1 MNRVPLRV
9 TEATR
14 GLSSRLRPRG
24 VVRQLRCHTVGMRTV
39 GVEEELLLVDAHHHR
54 TTPVATR
61 LLRIATARGDAGAQ
75 YAGTG
80 SLNFE
85 LQEEQIEAYTSPH
98 TALSALEEEL
108 RSWRAKAASAAQE
121 TGARVVAS
129 ATSPVEVEPR
139 LVRNERYVEMAER
152 FAIVAREQLTCGCH
166 VHVSVGGF
174 DEAVGVLDRIRVWL
188 PALVAMSANSPFWQ
202 GRDTGYASFRS
213 QALLRWPVSGPTE
226 VFGTAEAYRA
236 LVDGLLDS
244 GTILDEGMVYF
255 DARCS
260 HRFPTVEIRAPD
272 VCLDVRDAVLVA
284 ALCRGLVE
292 TAAEEWAAGEPTPPV
307 PTTLL
312 RLATWQAARWGI
324 SDRLLDPLTSRPRPA
339 SDVIATLVE
348 HVRPA
353 LRSSGDEALVTDRIE
368 RVFVRGNGRPSRG
381 PATSGI

>member
-1 MNRVPLRV
+1 M
-9 TEATR
+9 
-14 GLSSRLRPRG
+14 SS

-39 GVEEELLLVDAHHHR
+39 GVEEELLLLDAHDNR
-54 TTPVATR
+54 MTPVATQV
-61 LLRIATARGDAGAQ
+61 LRIATARGDAGGE

-80 SLNFE
+80 SLGSE
-85 LQEEQIEAYTSPH
+85 LQEQQLEAYTSPH
-98 TALSALEEEL
+98 TAMSALEAEL
-108 RSWRAKAASAAQE
+108 RSWRSKAALAAQQA
-121 TGARVVAS
+121 GARVVAS

-139 LVRNERYVEMAER
+139 LMHTARYVEMAER
-152 FAIVAREQLTCGCH
+152 FAILAREQLTCGCH
-166 VHVSVGGF
+166 VHVSVGCAE
-174 DEAVGVLDRIRVWL
+174 EAVGVLDRIRVWL
-188 PALVAMSANSPFWQ
+188 PALVAVSANSPFWQ

-226 VFGTAEAYRA
+226 VFGTAEGYRA
-236 LVDGLLDS
+236 LVDGMLGS

-260 HRFPTVEIRAPD
+260 HRFPTVEIRASD

-307 PTTLL
+307 PTALL

-339 SDVIATLVE
+339 SDVVAELVD

-353 LRSSGDEALVTDRIE
+353 LRGSGDDALVTERIE
-368 RVFVRGNGRPSRG
+368 RVFFRGNG
-381 PATSGI
+381 ATRQREIFERTGDLTAVNAALARATVGDDD